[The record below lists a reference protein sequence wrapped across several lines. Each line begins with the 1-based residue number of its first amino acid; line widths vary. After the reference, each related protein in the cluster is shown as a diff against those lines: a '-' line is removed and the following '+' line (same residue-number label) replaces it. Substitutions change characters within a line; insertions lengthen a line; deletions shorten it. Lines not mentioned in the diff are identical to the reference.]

1 MTDNSSK
8 SVRPNPNGDMPVV
21 DPTAYIDPTAQV
33 IGNVKIGANVYVGPF
48 AVIRSD
54 ETDENDKVHAI
65 EIADECNV
73 QDGVIIHALSGT
85 PVTVGKRTVLGHGC
99 IVHGP
104 CQIGDGCFVGFRAVV
119 FKSVLGNDSFV
130 GAGAVVQGVDMEAN
144 SLTQP
149 AEAVLSNEDAAK
161 LAGKA
166 GDAEHAFV
174 EKIINA
180 NLKLTKGY
188 LKTRHKGTKA

>member
-1 MTDNSSK
+1 MTNSLTNSI
-8 SVRPNPNGDMPVV
+8 RPNPNGDVPVV

-54 ETDENDKVHAI
+54 ETDDSGKVHSI

-73 QDGVIIHALSGT
+73 QDGVIIHALGGT
-85 PVTVGKRTVLGHGC
+85 PVTVGRRTALAHGC
-99 IVHGP
+99 VIHGP
-104 CQIGDGCFVGFRAVV
+104 CKIGEECFVGFRAVV
-119 FKSVLGNDSFV
+119 FKSVVGGGSFI
-130 GAGAVVQGVDMEAN
+130 GANATVQGVELKAN
-144 SLTQP
+144 SLAGP
-149 AEAVLSNEDAAK
+149 AEVVLSNNAAAR

-174 EKIINA
+174 ENVVNE
-180 NLKLTKGY
+180 NLELTKGY
-188 LKTRHKGTKA
+188 LKNSTEPRQ

>member
-1 MTDNSSK
+1 MKEKLTK
-8 SVRPNPNGDMPVV
+8 SIRPNPNGDMPVV
-21 DPTAYIDPTAQV
+21 DPTAYIDPTAQI
-33 IGNVKIGANVYVGPF
+33 IGNVKIGANVYVGPY

-54 ETDENDKVHAI
+54 ESDENGKVHAI

-73 QDGVIIHALSGT
+73 QDGVIIHALGGT
-85 PVTVGKRTVLGHGC
+85 PVTVGKRTALAHGC

-104 CQIGDGCFVGFRAVV
+104 CTIGEGCFVGFRAVV
-119 FKSVLGNDSFV
+119 FKSVIGNGSFV
-130 GAGAVVQGVDMEAN
+130 GANATVQGVEMADN
-144 SLTQP
+144 SLAQP
-149 AEAVLSNEDAAK
+149 AETILSNEDAAK

-174 EKIINA
+174 EKVVNE

-188 LKTRHKGTKA
+188 LKLE